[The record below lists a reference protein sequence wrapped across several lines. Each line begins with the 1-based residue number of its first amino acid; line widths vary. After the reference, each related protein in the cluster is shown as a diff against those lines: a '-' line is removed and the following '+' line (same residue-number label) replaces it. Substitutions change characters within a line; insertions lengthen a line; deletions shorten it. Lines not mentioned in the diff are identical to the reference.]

1 MNDNRNSRKL
11 ARIVHIL
18 VRLLAGFVAL
28 AVVVLAL
35 FAARLCAGPLSLS
48 LLTPIIE
55 RALEAATQYHF
66 HIGDARMLW
75 QDWRRGLL
83 VHLSDVQINGGE
95 NALLASI
102 GDVAVAFSA
111 EAMASGVLAP
121 SSVKAAGVAITL
133 SRGPEGLWPA
143 SPRKGGENGNGQFL
157 VDALAGLRTPPD
169 ARRPLSFLSD
179 VDLDDVA
186 VNVVGPPAAENLR
199 MRVDEAQFTRDR
211 TATLRGSASLTLSH
225 AGADAAVSLKLG
237 SAGPDDPVDG
247 HLDFSGFRPAAF
259 AGLAPDL
266 APLAAV
272 DTPLQGTISLEFA
285 SDGTL
290 GEADVAVS
298 AGPGAL
304 VVTRD
309 LARAAGLDTPEQR
322 LPLRSLAMQ
331 AAFVPGEARYTVR
344 NAEIVFE
351 PGTMVYVPS
360 PVDHRYPL
368 SLLSGNGSYAN
379 GRLSVPSLGAD
390 LGDLRLT
397 GTTTIDNLTAAA
409 SGIATVTASHVKVDD
424 FRRYWPPKAAPGAYA
439 WCIEHLRDGVVPR
452 AAARLAFAARN
463 GATEV
468 TSLDADFGVERL
480 TVDYLPPM
488 PPVRGATGTAR
499 VDLKTMTITITGGKS
514 AGLVIRGGTA
524 HFPDLDRDIPSIDID
539 LTVAGPVRDAMNL
552 IAHEPLAYPQK
563 IGIDPAQTSGEL
575 SARLKL
581 GFPLLAAL
589 KIEQMDIDA
598 GVDLKDAGVAD
609 VMEGVGISNGHVHLD
624 IDTAGL
630 RAAGRLAIAD
640 VDGHIDV
647 TESFLDDAQ
656 PRTRLEFVAD
666 DAPVSRLRQ
675 SFPELV
681 MLDDYLRGGS
691 LGGRVRVTLAD
702 GGPGLIEGT
711 LDLAKARLA
720 VPYLGWHKDVGAS
733 GTIDVVAQTEGEH
746 LAAVPRMSLVA
757 PGMELR
763 GSLRL
768 RADGGLERLDIDHLA
783 SGRTD
788 ASATVTRLPDQ
799 QWDVMVGGESVD
811 LGPLIEAGGEG
822 VGESGSSFRGWPEFT
837 FAADLRSV
845 WFGGPTPIG
854 NAMATLVH
862 HGGMWTLAQMQGR
875 LSDGSTVELAVAP
888 TDGRGR
894 TFGMSAGNAGEALR
908 AFRIFPD
915 MIGGRMD
922 TEGRFDDSDPA
933 SPLHAK
939 LRVKAYHIVRTP
951 ILAKLLGLLSL
962 GGIRDA
968 LAGRG
973 IYFSTLDM
981 PFEARKGVISIDNGK
996 AFGSALGLTFSGP
1009 IDTNADTIDI
1019 QGELVP
1025 FYAVNSA
1032 LGKLPILGDVMTG
1045 GEQGGGVFSASYRVA
1060 GPLDDPTISVNPVSV
1075 LFPGFLRWILETF
1088 EGWIGAG
1095 APVEQGGTESAG
1107 QR

>member
-1 MNDNRNSRKL
+1 M
-11 ARIVHIL
+11 
-18 VRLLAGFVAL
+18 LAGFVAL
-28 AVVVLAL
+28 AVIVIAL
-35 FAARLCAGPLSLS
+35 VAVRLSAGPLSLN

-55 RALEAATQYHF
+55 RALDAATQYRF
-66 HIGDARMLW
+66 HIGDARMVW

-83 VHLSDVQINGGE
+83 VRLNDVRVNGSE
-95 NALLASI
+95 DAAIANVRDI
-102 GDVAVAFSA
+102 AVAFSA

-121 SSVKAAGVAITL
+121 SSVRAAGVAITL
-133 SRGPEGLWPA
+133 GHGPGGLWPA
-143 SPRKGGENGNGQFL
+143 SPRKGGEIGNAQFL
-157 VDALAGLRTPPD
+157 VDALAGLRSPPD
-169 ARRPLSFLSD
+169 ARRPLSFLFD
-179 VDLDDVA
+179 VDMDDVT
-186 VNVVGPPAAENLR
+186 VNVVGPPAAADLR
-199 MRVDEAQFTRDR
+199 MRVDKAQFTRDQ
-211 TATLRGSASLTLSH
+211 TAALRGSASLTLSH
-225 AGADAAVSLKLG
+225 AGSDAAVSLKLG

-247 HLDFSGFRPAAF
+247 HLDFSGLRPAAF
-259 AGLAPDL
+259 AGLAPDF
-266 APLAAV
+266 APLAAI
-272 DTPLQGTISLEFA
+272 DAPLQGTISLEFA

-309 LARAAGLDTPEQR
+309 MVGAAGLDTPEQR
-322 LPLRSLAMQ
+322 LPLRSLTMQ
-331 AAFVPGEARYTVR
+331 AAFVPAAARYTVR
-344 NAEIVFE
+344 NAEIAFQ

-368 SLLSGNGSYAN
+368 SLLSGNGSYADD
-379 GRLSVPSLGAD
+379 RLSVASLGAD

-397 GTTTIDNLTAAA
+397 ASTTIDNLTTAA
-409 SGIATVTASHVKVDD
+409 SGIATITASHVRVDD

-488 PPVRGATGTAR
+488 PPVRGATGAAK

-514 AGLVIRGGTA
+514 AGLAIRGGTA
-524 HFPDLDRDIPSIDID
+524 HFPDLDRDVPSIDID
-539 LTVAGPVRDAMNL
+539 LTVTGPVRNAMNL
-552 IAHEPLAYPQK
+552 IAHEPLTYPQK
-563 IGIDPAQTSGEL
+563 IGISPARTSGEL

-609 VMEGVGISNGHVHLD
+609 VMKGVGISNGQVHLD

-630 RAAGRLAIAD
+630 RAAGRLAIAGI
-640 VDGHIDV
+640 DGHIDIA
-647 TESFLDDAQ
+647 ESFLDSAQ

-666 DAPVSRLRQ
+666 DTPVSRLRQ

-681 MLDDYLRGGS
+681 ELGDYLRGGS

-702 GGPGLIEGT
+702 DGPGLIEST

-720 VPYLGWHKDVGAS
+720 VPDLGWHKEAGPP
-733 GTIDVVAQTEGEH
+733 GTIDMSLRTEGEH
-746 LAAVPRMSLVA
+746 LTAVPRISLVA
-757 PGMELR
+757 PDMELR
-763 GSLRL
+763 GSLWL
-768 RADGGLERLDIDHLA
+768 RNDGGLERLDVDHLA

-788 ASATVTRLPDQ
+788 ASARLARLPNQ

-811 LGPLIEAGGEG
+811 LESLIEAGRGG
-822 VGESGSSFRGWPEFT
+822 VRESGSSFRGWPDFT
-837 FAADLRSV
+837 FAADLRSL
-845 WFGGPTPIG
+845 WFGGPAPIG
-854 NAMATLVH
+854 DAMATLVH
-862 HGGMWTLAQMQGR
+862 QDGMWTLAQMQGR
-875 LSDGSTVELAVAP
+875 LSDGSILELAVAP

-894 TFGMSAGNAGEALR
+894 TFGMSAGNAGEVLR

-951 ILAKLLGLLSL
+951 ILARLLGLLSL

-981 PFEARKGVISIDNGK
+981 PFEARRGVISIDNGK

-1060 GPLDDPTISVNPVSV
+1060 GPLDDPAISVNPISV

-1095 APVEQGGTESAG
+1095 APIEQGGTESAG